1 MRGYRRMALLGLV
14 VGFSF
19 IFALIVYTDVQAS
32 DEGELL
38 GYINQERAAH
48 GLAPLSY
55 SADLSNGAQLQAN
68 DMAACECLSHEGYY
82 ASAEN
87 VTIAPT
93 AWDAY
98 QNWVGSPPHHQN
110 MLGPYTQIGIGH
122 GVDQYGNKYW
132 TLNLA

>member
-19 IFALIVYTDVQAS
+19 IFVFGVNRDGWAS
-32 DEGELL
+32 ESELL

-68 DMAACECLSHEGYY
+68 DMAACQCLSHEGYY

-122 GVDQYGNKYW
+122 GVDQYGNTYW

>member
-1 MRGYRRMALLGLV
+1 MRGYRRVALLGLV

-19 IFALIVYTDVQAS
+19 IFALSTDVRAS
-32 DEGELL
+32 EGELL

-68 DMAACECLSHEGYY
+68 DMAACQCLSHEGYY

-98 QNWVGSPPHHQN
+98 QNWVGSPAHHQN

-122 GVDQYGNKYW
+122 GVDQYGNTYW